1 MNSINEDNLHDT
13 QDVISNE
20 DNQQVVRRAHP
31 ISPSK
36 KQEGILKSGIRVG
49 GAVPSRRNKIS
60 PKRKEEY
67 IQGVNSQDFDPQE
80 HAENSQDLESDLK
93 TILESRRKIGGFA
106 KELPDV
112 LKQEEKREKK
122 RFTAMLEPKTVDFL
136 QELKAT
142 RKIRSVSGL
151 LETALEEFFQKYNLK

>member
-1 MNSINEDNLHDT
+1 MNSISEDNLHDT
-13 QDVISNE
+13 QDVILNE
-20 DNQQVVRRAHP
+20 DNQQVVRRVHP

-49 GAVPSRRNKIS
+49 GAVPSRRSKIS
-60 PKRKEEY
+60 PKKKEEY